1 MPCILSTRELSPYFI
16 HSTANVTVSHWQ
28 TYDEMRT
35 RWDFLVLMEL
45 LVFISQYLSLRI
57 ESLCLHDTDRSVVVV
72 ILCLKLSCSPCS
84 ISCLLMPRNSHKKR
98 LLDPNKSQ
106 LLFVEAPIN
115 GPKHDYGPQ
124 LRSAIHPK
132 SFISEKQQRSGAP
145 CSSWVCA
152 CFAWCEDERRCFN
165 WN

>member
-1 MPCILSTRELSPYFI
+1 MGS
-16 HSTANVTVSHWQ
+16 
-28 TYDEMRT
+28 
-35 RWDFLVLMEL
+35 FLY
-45 LVFISQYLSLRI
+45 LVCYTFCTLLSLYSSFLLLTNKPHPSPALLK
-57 ESLCLHDTDRSVVVV
+57 SLLRPCLHDTDRSVVVV
-72 ILCLKLSCSPCS
+72 ILCLMSSCSLPCS

-115 GPKHDYGPQ
+115 GPKHEYGPQ